1 MKVGISISVD
11 LRKKAEKYSLQ
22 MKMKKERSRPDNH
35 IFCYG
40 YFNNTVRKG
49 SY

>member
-22 MKMKKERSRPDNH
+22 MKMKKERLRPDNH

-49 SY
+49 PY